1 MKLKKVV
8 ALIMCLT
15 MIISSFGG
23 MSVVIAQENKYVM
36 FGTSYGEKSISLNT
50 VNGCING
57 DLLANGN
64 IEKYGN
70 INYNGKDYTVNGE
83 QYYFAF
89 DKIQNMFF
97 ENNYDIYNE
106 DMNIID
112 MNINFNTATITYG
125 KTYLEGNLSLNS
137 AIESMQDVVLT
148 GNNLNANNALIMS
161 KYGNIEMDYDNVSV
175 TGLIYAPFGKVVIN
189 ATNCN
194 LNNVVVIAQNIEIN
208 CSNLNANYNYNIGN
222 KILGESEQ
230 FYCDLDEWKY
240 LKDENENNIPDLFE
254 NPDEW
259 DKLKDTDNDGLVDV
273 FEDYLDGDRFN
284 TDTDG
289 DGLDDYYES
298 FMTFTKLNHT
308 DSDDNGITDDI
319 EDLDEDGL
327 SNIIELET
335 KTHPWNEDTDD
346 DGIIDGD
353 ESNIHNSNPLV
364 KDTDNDGLIESDELK
379 LGTEIL
385 NKDTDGDGILDGDEE
400 FIQEYS
406 VETDEDVISN
416 ISVEMQCAGNIERT
430 TEIESVLGEDV
441 LTSNVVGLVGCPYEI
456 TSSSE
461 FESATISYK
470 ISEDYLKD
478 NSIKNLAFMWYDEE
492 NNMYVPLK
500 TEYDEENGVV
510 KTTTSHFSVYLLV
523 DIVEW
528 ITAWAERI
536 NYGNEVDISY
546 NTVLA
551 IDCSGSMAAN
561 DPIIKNSNGNIEC
574 NRVAAG
580 TNYIWLKYG
589 NEKISILTFDSE
601 VDVLTPL
608 TNNRIVLTNSL
619 QKIYSKGDTNI
630 NSAISKALE
639 QFSQD
644 DFNNNKVVNRIIL
657 LSDGE
662 YTKEVTYARR
672 AKSNGVAIHTV
683 GLGDDSDDVMLK
695 ELAEFT
701 GGKFMKALSAEELVD
716 IYTEFGFE
724 ELDTTDT
731 DGDGLFDVVERNGI
745 KVQNGAIIRT
755 NPYNPD
761 TDYDGLLDGEEI
773 NPEMQ
778 DAKDYICYGDNW
790 EMEENIRNM
799 LKSGNRYY
807 FYMYSDPNVKD
818 SDNDGYTDYEELKEY
833 NSNPMSCDVKEYYL
847 DNSYVSVRYEGEEE
861 YEKKNGWYKGTLS
874 YGGNQSWFYDKK
886 KKEGNKTI
894 EDAGCGLIAMA
905 DLFLYF
911 SKKDNNYESAL
922 TDLCEHDK
930 KGIYEYESYLNY
942 VKVCEPLICQVH
954 FYGILGTDLAKG
966 IDVYLENCG
975 NEYDAKW
982 GMSKDDIKPRIWE
995 MLKNDIPVIL
1005 SVGPAFN
1012 DDLFAYVKQKD
1023 SYNITSASITRHFM
1037 VVTGYIKDR
1046 IQKQEWLQVSSWGKE
1061 YYIAYDEY
1069 VDFIESGTGRNITSN
1084 IVYIEEK

>member
-259 DKLKDTDNDGLVDV
+259 YKLKDTDNDGLVDV

-298 FMTFTKLNHT
+298 FMTFTKLNDT

-327 SNIIELET
+327 SNIIELEN

-353 ESNIHNSNPLV
+353 EINIHNSNPLV

-574 NRVAAG
+574 NRVVAG

-644 DFNNNKVVNRIIL
+644 DFNNDKVVNRIIL

-833 NSNPMSCDVKEYYL
+833 DSNPLRRDVKEYYL
-847 DNSYVSVRYEGEEE
+847 DNPYVSVRYEGDERDD
-861 YEKKNGWYKGTLS
+861 GWEFGELS
-874 YGGNQSWFYDKK
+874 YGGDQSWFYYENED
-886 KKEGNKTI
+886 EGNLLI

-911 SKKDNNYESAL
+911 TNKDDEYN
-922 TDLCEHDK
+922 TDLTTYCK
-930 KGIYEYESYLNY
+930 KNKQSIYIYDTYYKYIEEVNSTYDL
-942 VKVCEPLICQVH
+942 LRD
-954 FYGILGTDLAKG
+954 YGILGTSLSSA
-966 IDVYLENCG
+966 IDDYLG
-975 NEYDAKW
+975 NSYKAKW
-982 GMSKDDIKPRIWE
+982 GMSKDKIKPRIKE
-995 MLKNDIPVIL
+995 MLKNDIPVII
-1005 SVGPAFN
+1005 SVGRTLNGDYIYPYTKFSN
-1012 DDLFAYVKQKD
+1012 EYYTYDVE
-1023 SYNITSASITRHFM
+1023 IETHFM
-1037 VVTGYIKDR
+1037 VVTGYIKDK
-1046 IQKQEWLQVSSWGKE
+1046 IMNYEWLKVSSWGKE
-1061 YYIAYDEY
+1061 FYIDYDEY
-1069 VDFIESGTGRNITSN
+1069 IEFIESGVGRNITSN